1 MTLCL
6 DTSTDSDSPAQISF
20 STDKGQ
26 TLSLSD
32 YGQRLPGSPVR
43 EILSVSQQPGMISF
57 AGGLPDTR
65 VMPELPVLT
74 SQELAGVAQYG
85 TSEGEVLLKQQL
97 VSWLEGEGLT
107 CEEDQ
112 VLITS
117 GSQQGL
123 DLAARL
129 LVDPGSEVIVE
140 DPSYLA
146 MLQILNGLGAE
157 LLPFE
162 LSEQGVDLAVLER
175 LLKTRQPR
183 MLYLIPTFQNP
194 TGYCYSE
201 QERIAVAELVD
212 RYGVILVEDDPYR
225 ALNYDGAF
233 TRPICH
239 YVKRS
244 PWIYLGSFSK
254 MLWPGL
260 RTGFMVAHPELYPYL
275 YRAKQATDLHT
286 NRLGQLLIARFMQ
299 SGALPGHIEQL
310 QQHYRSKRDD
320 MQRLLSEHLPKE
332 VSWLLP
338 AGGMFFWLTLSI
350 DCQRLLQQGI
360 ENGVVVLPGSSFAVA
375 AEGNYCLRLSFSQIS
390 LPEMEEGIKRLVA
403 LLS

>member
-6 DTSTDSDSPAQISF
+6 DTSTDSDSPAQTSF

-26 TLSLSD
+26 ILSLSD

-107 CEEDQ
+107 CEESQ
-112 VLITS
+112 ILITS

-123 DLAARL
+123 DLTARL

-162 LSEQGVDLAVLER
+162 LSEQGVDLDSL
-175 LLKTRQPR
+175 
-183 MLYLIPTFQNP
+183 
-194 TGYCYSE
+194 GYKP
-201 QERIAVAELVD
+201 Q
-212 RYGVILVEDDPYR
+212 
-225 ALNYDGAF
+225 AL
-233 TRPICH
+233 
-239 YVKRS
+239 S
-244 PWIYLGSFSK
+244 GSK
-254 MLWPGL
+254 
-260 RTGFMVAHPELYPYL
+260 
-275 YRAKQATDLHT
+275 
-286 NRLGQLLIARFMQ
+286 N
-299 SGALPGHIEQL
+299 
-310 QQHYRSKRDD
+310 
-320 MQRLLSEHLPKE
+320 
-332 VSWLLP
+332 
-338 AGGMFFWLTLSI
+338 
-350 DCQRLLQQGI
+350 
-360 ENGVVVLPGSSFAVA
+360 
-375 AEGNYCLRLSFSQIS
+375 
-390 LPEMEEGIKRLVA
+390 
-403 LLS
+403 

>member
-1 MTLCL
+1 MALQL
-6 DTSTDSDSPAQISF
+6 DIPAQISPQIPEI
-20 STDKGQ
+20 Q

-32 YGQRLPGSPVR
+32 YGKRLPGSPVR

-57 AGGLPDTR
+57 AGGLPDAV
-65 VMPELPVLT
+65 VMPELPQLS
-74 SQELAGVAQYG
+74 SQELASVVQYG
-85 TSEGEVLLKQQL
+85 TSEGERLLKQQL
-97 VSWLEGEGLT
+97 VSWLSGEGLA
-107 CEEDQ
+107 CEEGQ
-112 VLITS
+112 ILITS

-157 LLPFE
+157 LLPFT
-162 LSEQGVDLAVLER
+162 LSGHGNDLDALEQ
-175 LLKTRQPR
+175 LLQTRQPR

-201 QERIAVAELVD
+201 QERIDIAQLVD
-212 RYGVILVEDDPYR
+212 RYGVVLVEDDPYR
-225 ALNYDGAF
+225 ALNYDGVF

-239 YVKRS
+239 YVKQS

-286 NRLGQLLIARFMQ
+286 NRLGQLLIARFLQ
-299 SGALPGHIEQL
+299 QGTLPAHIEQL
-310 QQHYRSKRDD
+310 QKHYRSKRDN
-320 MQRLLSEHLPKE
+320 MHRLLVDYLPKG
-332 VSWLLP
+332 VSWQSP
-338 AGGMFFWLTLSI
+338 AGGMFFWLTLEA

-360 ENGVVVLPGSSFAVA
+360 EAGVVVLPGSSFTIA
-375 AEGNYCLRLSFSQIS
+375 ADGNHCLRLSFSQIS
-390 LPEMEEGIKRLVA
+390 LPEMEEGIKRLVM